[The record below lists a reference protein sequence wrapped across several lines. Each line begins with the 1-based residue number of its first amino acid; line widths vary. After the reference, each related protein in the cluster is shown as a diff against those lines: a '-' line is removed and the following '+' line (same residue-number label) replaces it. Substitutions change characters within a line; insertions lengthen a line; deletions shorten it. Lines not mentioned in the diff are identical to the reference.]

1 MSFDRLLAAHPS
13 ATLVDVDDEQVSGG
27 LLGTGETEIATGVP
41 CWVTDLDP
49 SDVELDEAG
58 RPQVTAEIIVAAGR
72 DVEVGWEVRLTDG
85 RTYVVTGEARI
96 APTPRGEHHRTYPA
110 RRVS

>member
-13 ATLVDVDDEQVSGG
+13 ATIVDVDEETVVDG
-27 LLGTGETEIATGVP
+27 LLGTGETEIATDVP
-41 CWVTDLDP
+41 VWVTDLDP

-58 RPQVTAEIIVAAGR
+58 QPQTDAEIIVDAGR
-72 DVEVGWEVRLTDG
+72 TLSTGWEVRLADG
-85 RTYVVTGEARI
+85 RVYVVTGSARI

-110 RRVS
+110 RRAG

>member
-1 MSFDRLLAAHPS
+1 MSFASLLAAHPS
-13 ATLVDVDDEQVSGG
+13 ATLVDVDEESVSGG
-27 LLGTGETEIATGVP
+27 LLGTGETTIATGVG

-58 RPQVTAEIIVAAGR
+58 TTQVDAEIIVDAGR
-72 DVEVGWEVRLTDG
+72 TLEVGWEVRLTDG
-85 RTYVVTGEARI
+85 RTYIVTGSARI

-110 RRVS
+110 RRSG